1 MKSRLSLTGLL
12 FSVLYAA
19 FTLVLLLEVFNVLL
33 LPLISLKLGFFSLGL
48 LLVIFA
54 AALSPAIIERIT
66 LSMFV
71 PVLAATV
78 IYSLVQ
84 FGVMWILWD
93 VGYFLLLEI
102 AFAFIYLAVVIPLVK
117 VGIKM
122 ADQDRK

>member
-1 MKSRLSLTGLL
+1 MKGRFSPTGLVL
-12 FSVLYAA
+12 SVLYGA
-19 FTLVLLLEVFNVLL
+19 FALILLLEVFNVLL
-33 LPLISLKLGFFSLGL
+33 LPLIALKLGFFSLGL
-48 LLVIFA
+48 LLVILA
-54 AALSPAIIERIT
+54 AAFSPAIIERIT

-78 IYSLVQ
+78 VYSLAQ

-102 AFAFIYLAVVIPLVK
+102 AFAFVYLAVVLPLFR
-117 VGIKM
+117 VGGKM